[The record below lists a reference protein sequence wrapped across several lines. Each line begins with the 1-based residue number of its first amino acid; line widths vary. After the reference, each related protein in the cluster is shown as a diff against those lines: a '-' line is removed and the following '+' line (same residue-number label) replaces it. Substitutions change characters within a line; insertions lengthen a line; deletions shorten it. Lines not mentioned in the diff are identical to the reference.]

1 MAERRRTFG
10 PVVLVG
16 LASAGLAALAG
27 NRTWAT
33 FDQASEAGT
42 GSAAYQSTIGVS
54 LSTWPEAPLVS
65 ALAFVVLAAWGVLLV
80 TRGRFRRGVA
90 VLAML
95 ASIGMLVAAAVAFA
109 STAGDLVDTFDQFGV
124 EGRVDRTAWPF
135 VAIIAGLVS
144 VAATVAA
151 VRLTPGWPEMGSR
164 YDAPGG
170 GPPPTEETGLDLWK
184 ALDEGRDPTLPKT
197 LPKTLPREPR
207 TDP

>member
-1 MAERRRTFG
+1 MAEPRRTFG

-33 FDQASEAGT
+33 FDQASDGAS
-42 GSAAYQSTIGVS
+42 GSPIGVS

-90 VLAML
+90 VLAVL
-95 ASIGMLVAAAVAFA
+95 ASVGMLVAAAVVFA
-109 STAGDLVDTFDQFGV
+109 STAGDLVDAFDQVGV
-124 EGRVDRTAWPF
+124 EGRVNRTSWPF
-135 VAIIAGLVS
+135 VALVAGLVS

-151 VRLTPGWPEMGSR
+151 VRLAPGWPEMGSR
-164 YDAPGG
+164 YDAPGAA
-170 GPPPTEETGLDLWK
+170 PPPNEQTGIDLWK
-184 ALDEGRDPTLPKT
+184 ALDEGRDPTLP
-197 LPKTLPREPR
+197 REPR

>member
-33 FDQASEAGT
+33 FDQASDAGT
-42 GSAAYQSTIGVS
+42 GSAATADGYRSTIGVS

-90 VLAML
+90 VLAVL
-95 ASIGMLVAAAVAFA
+95 ASVGMLVAAAVAFA
-109 STAGDLVDTFDQFGV
+109 STAGDLVDTFEQFGL
-124 EGRVDRTAWPF
+124 EGRVDRTSWPF
-135 VAIIAGLVS
+135 VALIAGLVS
-144 VAATVAA
+144 VAATLAA

-164 YDAPGG
+164 YDPPGA
-170 GPPPTEETGLDLWK
+170 GPPPDEQTGLDLWK

-197 LPKTLPREPR
+197 LPRERR